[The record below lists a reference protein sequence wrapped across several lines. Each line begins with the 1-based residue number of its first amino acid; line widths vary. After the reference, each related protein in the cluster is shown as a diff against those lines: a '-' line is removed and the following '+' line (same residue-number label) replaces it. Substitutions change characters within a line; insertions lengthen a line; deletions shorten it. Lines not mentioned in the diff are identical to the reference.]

1 MSKNDFENFHFFEI
15 RKRSMRTRVGFIR
28 LFSTL
33 GLSSLLF
40 SEKLSI
46 RYCSHSLWLA
56 CYRGWTRCESSINIW
71 KAVFPKFTYLS
82 LGGTLDTRSTM
93 RSGDSRTPT
102 FLWATNRWFSEK
114 LLFICL
120 WNFRSVFIHDSR
132 QATKSSNSI
141 WLTVFQKIEGC
152 TTPVLRKSL

>member
-1 MSKNDFENFHFFEI
+1 MILKIFIFFEI
-15 RKRSMRTRVGFIR
+15 RKTSMRTRVGFIN
-28 LFSTL
+28 LFSKL
-33 GLSSLLF
+33 GLWSLLF
-40 SEKLSI
+40 SEKLPI
-46 RYCSHSLWLA
+46 RYCSNSLWLA
-56 CYRGWTRCESSINIW
+56 CYRGWTRCESFINIW
-71 KAVFPKFTYLS
+71 KAVFPKITYLS
-82 LGGTLDTRSTM
+82 LRGTLDTRSTM

>member
-1 MSKNDFENFHFFEI
+1 MSKNDFEKFYFFEI
-15 RKRSMRTRVGFIR
+15 RNTSMRTRVGFIR
-28 LFSTL
+28 LFSRL
-33 GLSSLLF
+33 GLWSLLF